1 MDKGSA
7 KTPACKFAIEIQ
19 FTSLWIVEPDNPNDK
34 MDAAAI
40 ALANAKATA
49 I

>member
-7 KTPACKFAIEIQ
+7 KTPACNFTTDIQ
-19 FTSLWIVEPDNPNDK
+19 FTSLWIVVPDNPNDN

-49 I
+49 V